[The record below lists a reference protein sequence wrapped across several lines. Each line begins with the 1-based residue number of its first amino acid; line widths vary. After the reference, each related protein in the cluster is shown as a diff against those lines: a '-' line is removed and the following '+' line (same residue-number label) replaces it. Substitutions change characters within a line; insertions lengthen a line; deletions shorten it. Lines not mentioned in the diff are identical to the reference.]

1 MPASRCVSEVYMS
14 ETSLSDITKGG
25 YTKAIINT
33 RAKNA
38 ILSLN
43 EETGRFGLTLTEDEA
58 KELVITR
65 ETALRDNARVEF
77 GIGAVKLIIEEFADS
92 PYIDSSNYAQTLNEL
107 TDLFYYIKS
116 ETDDKIS
123 DRDLVEKL
131 KYLYENTCGGSLELL
146 MSRDTDQLIRQINGY
161 SEKADKKY
169 VYKPLPEYFS
179 LGDDIND
186 NVQDNDDD
194 KLLDE
199 DTKPI
204 DEYGFRIIDMNEDD
218 EGLDEGEYSSPRYK
232 IENDYADNPEYDGES
247 NYDDD
252 DTPFGA
258 HRDY

>member
-1 MPASRCVSEVYMS
+1 MPATRRFSEVYMS

-33 RAKNA
+33 RTKNA

-43 EETGRFGLTLTEDEA
+43 EETSRFGLTLTDDEA

-92 PYIDSSNYAQTLNEL
+92 PYIDGNNYAQTLNEL

-146 MSRDTDQLIRQINGY
+146 MSRDTEQLIRQINGY
-161 SEKADKKY
+161 SERAAEKY
-169 VYKPLPEYFS
+169 VYKPLSEYFS
-179 LGDDIND
+179 LDSDIDDD
-186 NVQDNDDD
+186 YPDNDEDAP
-194 KLLDE
+194 LDE
-199 DTKPI
+199 DSISI
-204 DEYGFRIIDMNEDD
+204 DERGYRIIDLNEDD
-218 EGLDEGEYSSPRYK
+218 EGLDEGEYSSPRYRL
-232 IENDYADNPEYDGES
+232 ENDYLDSSEYGGES
-247 NYDDD
+247 DYDED
-252 DTPFGA
+252 DTLFGA

>member
-1 MPASRCVSEVYMS
+1 MS
-14 ETSLSDITKGG
+14 ELSLSDITRGG

-33 RAKNA
+33 RTKNA

-43 EETGRFGLTLTEDEA
+43 EETSRFGLTLTEDEA

-92 PYIDSSNYAQTLNEL
+92 PYIDQANYAQTLNEL

-123 DRDLVEKL
+123 DRELVDKL

-146 MSRDTDQLIRQINGY
+146 MSRDTEQLIRQINGY
-161 SEKADKKY
+161 SERAAEKH
-169 VYKPLPEYFS
+169 VYRPLSEYFS
-179 LGDDIND
+179 QDSVLYDADFDDDEDDFDDDISS
-186 NVQDNDDD
+186 
-194 KLLDE
+194 
-199 DTKPI
+199 I
-204 DEYGFRIIDMNEDD
+204 DEQGFKVIDLNEDD
-218 EGLDEGEYSSPRYK
+218 EGIDENEYTSPRYRL
-232 IENDYADNPEYDGES
+232 ENDYLDSFDYDGLSGYNE
-247 NYDDD
+247 DDNTD
-252 DTPFGA
+252 DIPFGA